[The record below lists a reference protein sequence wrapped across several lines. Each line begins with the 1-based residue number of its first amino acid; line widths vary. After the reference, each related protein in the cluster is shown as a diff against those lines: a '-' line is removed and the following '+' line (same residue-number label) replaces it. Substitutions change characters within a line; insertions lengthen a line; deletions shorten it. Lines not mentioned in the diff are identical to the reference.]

1 MKRIWKFPLKRL
13 GVNLVSV
20 PVGSKLLSVGRQHDE
35 ESEFGAILVMWAET
49 DKEHSTNIEPWKVLV
64 VRTGEEFDLS
74 ASLTHRYR
82 YVGTVTLQDEPP
94 FVLHAYLW
102 DWR

>member
-35 ESEFGAILVMWAET
+35 ESEFGAALVMWAET
-49 DKEHSTNIEPWKVLV
+49 DTEHPNPESWKVLV
-64 VRTGEEFDLS
+64 LRTGEEFDPG
-74 ASLTHRYR
+74 ATLTHRYR
-82 YVGTVTLQDEPP
+82 YVSTVTLQDDPP
-94 FVLHAYLW
+94 FVVHVYLW
-102 DWR
+102 DRK